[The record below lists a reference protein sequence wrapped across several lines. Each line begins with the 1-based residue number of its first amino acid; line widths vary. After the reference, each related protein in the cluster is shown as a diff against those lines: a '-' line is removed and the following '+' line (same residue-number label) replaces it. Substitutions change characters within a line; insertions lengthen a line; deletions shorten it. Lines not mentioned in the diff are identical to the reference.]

1 MLSSPFRR
9 NPVRVKRP
17 PARPATTGRTAASW
31 IHRPIEGS
39 TPGICRKCNLP
50 MSSVTNLRHMPP
62 QYPTGETPD
71 YALLASG
78 DIKPQRERPNP
89 NVWW

>member
-1 MLSSPFRR
+1 MLAPRFTRKLAS
-9 NPVRVKRP
+9 VKRP
-17 PARPATTGRTAASW
+17 PARPTAGRTAASW
-31 IHRPIEGS
+31 IHRPIEGN
-39 TPGICRKCNLP
+39 TPGVCCKCNLP

-62 QYPTGETPD
+62 QYPTGETED

-78 DIKPQRERPNP
+78 DIRPQKERPNT